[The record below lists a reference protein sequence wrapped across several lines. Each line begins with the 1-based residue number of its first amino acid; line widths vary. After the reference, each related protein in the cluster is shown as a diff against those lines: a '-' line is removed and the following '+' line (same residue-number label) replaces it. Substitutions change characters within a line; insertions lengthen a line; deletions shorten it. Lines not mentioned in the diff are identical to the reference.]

1 MADIIIT
8 KKQLDLITERQQL
21 NESLFSFENI
31 LMAAGF
37 IPVIGEIADIALI
50 CYYLYKGEKLYAA
63 IMLIGLIPG
72 VGQCVAAP
80 IIRLFKGSREGVI
93 AMKQGGQALTKYLAK
108 HPDAATKFAKLSK
121 YVKSPA
127 VEKTVEGI
135 TKVNSKL
142 GSKLKSGLSEIS
154 GGSALSG
161 LKAGADEVIAG
172 GKFGRGLKDYF
183 QGERLTKYF
192 AKHGVLPET
201 GVQRWWLNVQARG
214 DRRAAF
220 RKFIGANNLLAYFGI
235 PSLTTFEEKMSN
247 DAEFRKKVADDPK
260 TSDYIAQNYT
270 EGDEEK
276 SSNKSYRLSEPSSSQ
291 SSESS
296 PQEKSNKNENPIS
309 GLFTNI
315 FSNQLGKAALVAI

>member
-8 KKQLDLITERQQL
+8 KKQLALITERQQL

-37 IPVIGEIADIALI
+37 VPVIGEIADIALI

-72 VGQCVAAP
+72 VGQWVAAP
-80 IIRLFKGSREGVI
+80 IVRLFKGSREGVL
-93 AMKQGGQALTKYLAK
+93 AMKEGGQALTKYLAK
-108 HPDAATKFAKLSK
+108 NPEAATKFAQLSK
-121 YVKSPA
+121 YVKAPA

-135 TKVNSKL
+135 SKINSKL
-142 GSKLKSGLSEIS
+142 GSKLKNGLTEIS

-161 LKAGADEVIAG
+161 LKAGAEEVMAG

-220 RKFIGANNLLAYFGI
+220 RKFISANNLLAYFGI
-235 PSLTTFEEKMSN
+235 PSLTTFERMMS
-247 DAEFRKKVADDPK
+247 DDPEFRKKVADDPK
-260 TSDYIAQNYT
+260 TSDYIAQNY
-270 EGDEEK
+270 DESNDGA
-276 SSNKSYRLSEPSSSQ
+276 SSNKSYRLSEPSSP
-291 SSESS
+291 SS
-296 PQEKSNKNENPIS
+296 PSSNKKQDPLG
-309 GLFTNI
+309 GLFGSI
-315 FSNQLGKAALVAI
+315 FSNQLGKTALETIV